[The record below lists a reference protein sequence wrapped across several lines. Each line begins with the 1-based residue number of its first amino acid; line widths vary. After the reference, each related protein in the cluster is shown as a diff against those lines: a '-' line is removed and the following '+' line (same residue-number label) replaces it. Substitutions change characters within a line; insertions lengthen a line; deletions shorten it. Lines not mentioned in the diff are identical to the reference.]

1 MKQNKER
8 GKWSLVISL
17 ERKKRKTPGFD
28 SQPGQTISKEHSR
41 KELKVV
47 LP

>member
-28 SQPGQTISKEHSR
+28 FQPGQTNSKKHRR
-41 KELKVV
+41 KELNVV